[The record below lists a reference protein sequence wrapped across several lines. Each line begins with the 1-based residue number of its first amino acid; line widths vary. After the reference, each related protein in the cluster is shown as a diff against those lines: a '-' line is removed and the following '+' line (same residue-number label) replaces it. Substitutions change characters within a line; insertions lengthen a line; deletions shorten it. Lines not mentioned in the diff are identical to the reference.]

1 MFVFLRCVRFFS
13 RSPAAAEAP
22 LLLPSSPSCPSS
34 SSPASSS
41 AQGFHDLVP
50 PELISLF
57 NEKELELLIS
67 GLPDIDLDDLQANT
81 DYSNWRASDRN
92 IEWFWNVL
100 KEFTKEEKANFLQFV
115 SGTSKVPIGGFA
127 QLQGMRGV
135 QKFNIHRA
143 YGGEGLLPA
152 AHTCF
157 NQLDLPEY
165 KSEEET
171 REKLKLALKEG
182 SGGFGFG

>member
-1 MFVFLRCVRFFS
+1 M
-13 RSPAAAEAP
+13 
-22 LLLPSSPSCPSS
+22 
-34 SSPASSS
+34 
-41 AQGFHDLVP
+41 VP

-81 DYSNWRASDRN
+81 EYTNWRASDRN
-92 IEWFWNVL
+92 IEWFWTVL
-100 KEFTKEEKANFLQFV
+100 REFTKEEKANFLQFV

-135 QKFNIHRA
+135 QRFNIHRA
-143 YGGEGLLPA
+143 YGGQGLLPA

-165 KSEEET
+165 KSDFPHYDPVPLASIAPKLCADGLDLLTQMLRYEPAQRVSAKAAMSHPYFKELDQT
-171 REKLKLALKEG
+171 RFKAA
-182 SGGFGFG
+182 

>member
-1 MFVFLRCVRFFS
+1 M
-13 RSPAAAEAP
+13 
-22 LLLPSSPSCPSS
+22 
-34 SSPASSS
+34 
-41 AQGFHDLVP
+41 VP

-81 DYSNWRASDRN
+81 EYTNWRASDRN
-92 IEWFWNVL
+92 IEWFWTVL
-100 KEFTKEEKANFLQFV
+100 REFTKEEKANFLQFV

-135 QKFNIHRA
+135 QRFNIHRA
-143 YGGEGLLPA
+143 YGGQGLLPA

-182 SGGFGFG
+182 GEGFGFG